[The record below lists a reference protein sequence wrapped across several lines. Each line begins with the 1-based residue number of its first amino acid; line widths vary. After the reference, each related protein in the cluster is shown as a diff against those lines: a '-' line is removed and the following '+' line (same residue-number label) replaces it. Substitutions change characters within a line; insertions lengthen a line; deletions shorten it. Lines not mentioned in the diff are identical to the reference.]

1 MDEGERNTC
10 REIARAIVKEV
21 MVEHI
26 KSCPHGQSFNILK
39 ANITPKGGK
48 MLIEISGSE
57 AEEGIK
63 YMEKEGIQLNPSKK
77 VVKKD
82 EEKCM
87 DCGEC
92 ISLCPVDAIKME
104 EDWTVELDNQKC
116 IGCGFCTTSCPTKA
130 IKIAD

>member
-1 MDEGERNTC
+1 MK
-10 REIARAIVKEV
+10 AWLKFSPSIVSKPV
-21 MVEHI
+21 ISDLI
-26 KSCPHGQSFNILK
+26 KNYDVTFNIHR
-39 ANITPKGGK
+39 ADITPKGGK

-57 AEEGIK
+57 AEEGIQ
-63 YMEKEGIQLNPSKK
+63 YMEKEGIQLTPIKK

-82 EEKCM
+82 EDKCV

-92 ISLCPVDAIKME
+92 ISLCPVEAITME
-104 EDWTVELDNQKC
+104 GDWTVELDDQKC

>member
-1 MDEGERNTC
+1 VK
-10 REIARAIVKEV
+10 AWLKFSPSIVNKAV
-21 MVEHI
+21 ISDLI
-26 KSCPHGQSFNILK
+26 KNYDVSFNILR
-39 ANITPKGGK
+39 ADITPKGGK

-57 AEEGIK
+57 AEKGIS
-63 YMEKEGIQLNPSKK
+63 YLEKEGIQLDPIKK

-82 EEKCM
+82 EEKCV

-92 ISLCPVDAIKME
+92 ISLCPVKAIDM
-104 EDWTVELDNQKC
+104 DSSWTVNLDDQKC

>member
-1 MDEGERNTC
+1 MKAWLKFSPT
-10 REIARAIVKEV
+10 IVNKTV
-21 MVEHI
+21 ISDLI
-26 KSCPHGQSFNILK
+26 KNYDVTFNILK

-57 AEEGIK
+57 AKEGIK
-63 YMEKEGIQLNPSKK
+63 YMEKEGIQLNPIKK

-92 ISLCPVDAIKME
+92 ISLCPVNAIKMDE
-104 EDWTVELDNQKC
+104 EWTVELDNQKC

>member
-1 MDEGERNTC
+1 MKAWLNFSPS
-10 REIARAIVKEV
+10 IVNKTV
-21 MVEHI
+21 ISDLI
-26 KSCPHGQSFNILK
+26 KNFDVTFNILK
-39 ANITPKGGK
+39 ADITPKGGK

-63 YMEKEGIQLNPSKK
+63 YMENEGIQLNPIKK

>member
-1 MDEGERNTC
+1 MKAWLNFSPS
-10 REIARAIVKEV
+10 IVSKTV
-21 MVEHI
+21 ISDLI
-26 KSCPHGQSFNILK
+26 KNFDVTFNILR
-39 ANITPKGGK
+39 ADITPKGGK

-63 YMEKEGIQLNPSKK
+63 YMEKEGIQLNPIKK
-77 VVKKD
+77 VVKKY

-92 ISLCPVDAIKME
+92 ISLCPVQAIKME
-104 EDWTVELDNQKC
+104 EDWSVQLDNQKC

>member
-1 MDEGERNTC
+1 MKAWLNFSPT
-10 REIARAIVKEV
+10 IVNKTV
-21 MVEHI
+21 ISDLI
-26 KSCPHGQSFNILK
+26 KNYDVTFNILK

-57 AEEGIK
+57 AKEGIE
-63 YMEKEGIQLNPSKK
+63 YMEKEGIQLNPIKK

-92 ISLCPVDAIKME
+92 ISLCPVNAIKMDD
-104 EDWTVELDNQKC
+104 DWTVELDNQKC

>member
-1 MDEGERNTC
+1 MK
-10 REIARAIVKEV
+10 AWLKFSPSIVNKTV
-21 MVEHI
+21 ISDLI
-26 KSCPHGQSFNILK
+26 KNFDVTFNILK
-39 ANITPKGGK
+39 ADITPKGGK
-48 MLIEISGSE
+48 MLIEISGNE

-63 YMEKEGIQLNPSKK
+63 YMEKEGIQLNPIKK

-92 ISLCPVDAIKME
+92 ISLCPVNAIEME